1 MIAKVQLRF
10 SNSVFRSFFEYARTS
25 ILSTDC
31 TLYWSHNCEE
41 NNHTLPA
48 CSSDGGGGA
57 ANMPRIPDRGEAAK
71 LNFRPDGGGATTL
84 SLSPGGGGA
93 NTLSLLKFNRENRLI
108 SAVFKLG
115 LSTHC
120 GICFLC
126 LLAITSLPPR
136 RKDSPFSTITHIN
149 TRRTCI
155 VAIALFMI
163 NRQ

>member
-1 MIAKVQLRF
+1 
-10 SNSVFRSFFEYARTS
+10 
-25 ILSTDC
+25 
-31 TLYWSHNCEE
+31 
-41 NNHTLPA
+41 
-48 CSSDGGGGA
+48 
-57 ANMPRIPDRGEAAK
+57 MPRIPDEGEAAK

-84 SLSPGGGGA
+84 PFSPGRGGA
-93 NTLSLLKFNRENRLI
+93 KTVSLLKFKLESRLI

>member
-1 MIAKVQLRF
+1 
-10 SNSVFRSFFEYARTS
+10 
-25 ILSTDC
+25 
-31 TLYWSHNCEE
+31 
-41 NNHTLPA
+41 
-48 CSSDGGGGA
+48 
-57 ANMPRIPDRGEAAK
+57 MPRIGDGGEAAK
-71 LNFRPDGGGATTL
+71 LNFRPDGGGAITL
-84 SLSPGGGGA
+84 FFSPGGGGA
-93 NTLSLLKFNRENRLI
+93 NAVSLLKFNRENRLI

-126 LLAITSLPPR
+126 LLTITSLPPR

-163 NRQ
+163 NQQ